1 MTPVASTHGLE
12 SRHVSRNHSAERL
25 RPRAPCDVWWRAALP
40 SSTRLAALPL
50 LLALGACAV
59 GPDYTPPALDLP
71 QRWSSVAS
79 SRPGPALG
87 EWWRRFRDP
96 ALNALVAEAVAGN
109 LDVAQAK
116 ARIREA
122 RATREQA
129 VGALFPQVDAGAS
142 ATRARSAAVT
152 RNSFRAGFD
161 SSWEIDLFGARD
173 RAVEAATYGADAAVD
188 DLDAVLLTLV
198 GDVASGYVEARG
210 LQARIALARRTARA
224 QRETEALTRTRF
236 QAGDIS
242 AIDTARA
249 TAQAASTEAQIPTLE
264 TALAQ
269 ARHRL
274 AILAGRPPAA
284 LRSVFARPAAVPA
297 TPAPPRAG
305 IPADV
310 LRRRPDV
317 RAAERLLAQ
326 ATARIGEADA
336 ARYPS
341 VSLTGSISTSALKL
355 GDLAKNSAIG
365 WSIGPSLSVPIF
377 NGGELAAAVDA
388 ARARRDQSDAALRL
402 AVLTALQ
409 DVEDALVGLRQE
421 RRRLASLSQAAAASG
436 EATRLSRA
444 LYASGGA
451 SFLDVLD
458 AQRSLYSAE
467 DSLIQSRIAL
477 ATQFIALNKAL
488 GGGWLEPVD
497 VATPAVIDGETGPR
511 PRLVPVEEP
520 KP

>member
-1 MTPVASTHGLE
+1 M
-12 SRHVSRNHSAERL
+12 
-25 RPRAPCDVWWRAALP
+25 
-40 SSTRLAALPL
+40 RLAALPL
-50 LLALGACAV
+50 LLGLGACAV
-59 GPDYTPPALDLP
+59 GPDYAPPALELP
-71 QRWSSVAS
+71 QRWSGANSA
-79 SRPGPALG
+79 RPAPSLS
-87 EWWRRFRDP
+87 EWWRQFRDP
-96 ALNALVAEAVAGN
+96 VLDALVTEAVAGN
-109 LDVAQAK
+109 LEIAQAK

-129 VGALFPQVDAGAS
+129 VGALLPQVDAGAS
-142 ATRARSAAVT
+142 ATRSRSAAIT

-173 RAVEAATYGADAAVD
+173 RALEAATYGTDAAFD
-188 DLDAVLLTLV
+188 DLDGVLLTLV
-198 GDVASGYVEARG
+198 GDVASTYVEARG
-210 LQARIALARRTARA
+210 LQARIALAQRTARA

-236 QAGDIS
+236 QAGEIS

-249 TAQAASTEAQIPTLE
+249 TAQAASTEAQIPALE
-264 TALAQ
+264 AALAQ
-269 ARHRL
+269 AQHRL
-274 AILAGRPPAA
+274 AVLAGRPPAA
-284 LRSVFARPAAVPA
+284 LRSAFARPGAVPA

-326 ATARIGEADA
+326 ATARIGQAEA

-409 DVEDALVGLRQE
+409 DVEDGLVGLRQE

-436 EATRLSRA
+436 EAARLSRA
-444 LYASGGA
+444 LYSSGGA

-477 ATQFIALNKAL
+477 ATRFIALNKAL
-488 GGGWLEPVD
+488 GGGWLRPVE
-497 VATPAVIDGETGPR
+497 VSRPTVTDGETGPR
-511 PRLVPVEEP
+511 LRLTPIEEP
-520 KP
+520 RS